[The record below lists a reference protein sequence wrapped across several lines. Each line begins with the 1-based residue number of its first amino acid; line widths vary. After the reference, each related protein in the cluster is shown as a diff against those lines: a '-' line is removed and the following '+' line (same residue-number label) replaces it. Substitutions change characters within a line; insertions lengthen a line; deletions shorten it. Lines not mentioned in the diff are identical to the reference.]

1 MINFLSATF
10 LGWPAVLVTII
21 LALIGLLR
29 QNYRLLVIAAF
40 IAFPFSWAL
49 SGFPL
54 IQSPVF
60 MLPLLLFGSGYFIYR
75 DNDMLAWLLFVP
87 YVMSIWLLLNAVMAQ

>member
-1 MINFLSATF
+1 MIDFLVASF

-21 LALIGLLR
+21 LAVIGLLKE
-29 QNYRLLVIAAF
+29 NYRLIVAAA
-40 IAFPFSWAL
+40 ILALPFSWAL

-60 MLPLLLFGSGYFIYR
+60 MLPLLLFGSGYFMYR
-75 DNDMLAWLLFVP
+75 GREMIAWVLLVP
-87 YVMSIWLLLNAVMAQ
+87 YIMTIWLLLNAVSAQ